1 MTTPMFPDARV
12 QQHSQRD
19 DAFADATVAESD
31 HSRKISSSALWAAYG
46 DALGWISELTD
57 TAGLKRRTGGEPLE
71 RPIAWTRRIG
81 GRGGIMASLP
91 AGCYSDD
98 TQLRLAVGRAIRPS
112 GFDVEA
118 FARVELPVWLS
129 YELGGGKG
137 TTAAA
142 ANLGK
147 PKIPWFAN
155 TFKGWTESGGNGA
168 AMRIQPHIWAARAL
182 DKPDSFLPDVVRN
195 AICTH
200 SHPTG
205 IMGAVIYAL
214 ALAGAIAYGSI
225 PSPDD
230 LDDAMA
236 TAANLPELMRT
247 DFEVWNYW
255 RTAFEREAA
264 PFREAWELA
273 ITDSRDALR
282 MASANPSNE
291 TGAARYAGIIERLGL
306 RNKPSRGSGILTAIA
321 AVGLTWCE
329 TQPEEALRIAANE
342 IGTDTDTIA
351 TMAGAILGPTAETE
365 PPVEALDAALLRSE
379 AYRLSKIARGGQPQS
394 HRYPDLLHWNPPKT
408 RSDALMQTSDGR
420 LYVSGLG
427 FAEAQGEPIIAPRGD
442 FMWQW
447 LKLESGQTLLIKRRP
462 ALLHCGATPESLAAL
477 PAQSRVNYPNK
488 QSMEASQDASTS
500 TPYINSPQVAPK
512 QSTEVSKRPID
523 LQGALNYIKEHK
535 EDNTEIGYALR
546 GVVTRGTPGQIAAF
560 TAALIDLLRESGD
573 TKAPEYSPLQ

>member
-12 QQHSQRD
+12 RQHSQGD

-57 TAGLKRRTGGEPLE
+57 TAGLRRRTGGDPLE

-81 GRGGIMASLP
+81 GRGGVMASLP
-91 AGCYSDD
+91 VGCYSDD
-98 TQLRLAVGRAIRPS
+98 TQLRLAVGRAIRPR

-142 ANLGK
+142 VNLGK
-147 PKIPWFAN
+147 PKVPWFAN
-155 TFKGWTESGGNGA
+155 TFKDWTESGGNGA
-168 AMRIQPHIWAARAL
+168 AMRIQPHIWAARTPE
-182 DKPDSFLPDVVRN
+182 KPESFLPDVVRN

-205 IMGAVIYAL
+205 IMGAVIHAL
-214 ALAGAIAYGSI
+214 ALARAIAYGSI

-230 LDDAMA
+230 LDDAIA

-247 DFEVWNYW
+247 DLEVWNYW

-264 PFREAWELA
+264 SFREAWEQA

-282 MASANPSNE
+282 MTSANPTSE
-291 TGAARYAGIIERLGL
+291 TGADRYAGIIERLGL
-306 RNKPSRGSGILTAIA
+306 RNKASLGSGILTAIA

-329 TQPEEALRIAANE
+329 TQPKEALRIAVNE

-351 TMAGAILGPTAETE
+351 TMAGAILGATAETE
-365 PPVEALDAALLRSE
+365 PPVEVLDAELLRSE
-379 AYRLSKIARGGQPQS
+379 ADRLSEIARDGQPQS
-394 HRYPDLLHWNPPKT
+394 HRYPDLLHWSPPRT
-408 RSDALMQTSDGR
+408 RSDALMQTRDGH

-447 LKLESGQTLLIKRRP
+447 LRLESGQTLLIKRRP
-462 ALLHCGATPESLAAL
+462 ALLHCDATPESLTAVSV
-477 PAQSRVNYPNK
+477 PSRANDHNK
-488 QSMEASQDASTS
+488 QNMETPKDASTS
-500 TPYINSPQVAPK
+500 APYINSPQVAPK
-512 QSTEVSKRPID
+512 QSSEASRRPID
-523 LQGALNYIKEHK
+523 LQGALNYITAHK
-535 EDNTEIGYALR
+535 GENQAIGYALR

-573 TKAPEYSPLQ
+573 AKVPEYPPLQ